1 LTFRPAPAWLGMTDR
16 SPSPRPP
23 SILSTPVDLSTPVT
37 SAKGGESVRVFRD
50 VLLLTEGRDK
60 VVKLLQY
67 ASRLLL
73 LLSVAPTKRLRPF
86 ISQMS
91 MTRKVIKLG
100 HGIYP
105 YLELGQKLETLAR
118 IRAWIE
124 FVNDFWD
131 DVYCLSRIG
140 VIRNAA
146 IQRLSEDWANRAWM
160 LGILMD
166 LHALLEKRATL
177 RQSTVPAVHGAS
189 LKVQLQVNDVQ
200 KTGVNLQTEL
210 FWLDVS
216 IAKLLAD
223 FGFCGMSMSDIPL
236 TIAIDVFDFHV
247 HEGYQS
253 VLGFASALMRYVLD
267 GMFDLLS

>member
-1 LTFRPAPAWLGMTDR
+1 MALNKVRNSSCSRSMTDR

-23 SILSTPVDLSTPVT
+23 SIQSTPLDQSFPVN
-37 SAKGGESVRVFRD
+37 SAKAGDSVRIFRD

-67 ASRLLL
+67 ASRLVL
-73 LLSVAPTKRLRPF
+73 LLSAAPTKRLRPF

-105 YLELGQKLETLAR
+105 YLELTGENLGTSAT
-118 IRAWIE
+118 IRAFIE

-140 VIRNAA
+140 MIRNAA
-146 IQRLSEDWANRAWM
+146 IQRLSENWANRAWM
-160 LGILMD
+160 FGILMD
-166 LHALLEKRATL
+166 LHALLEKRRAL
-177 RQSTVPAVHGAS
+177 RQSTGLAADRTH
-189 LKVQLQVNDVQ
+189 LKVQVNDVEEGRT
-200 KTGVNLQTEL
+200 KLQAEL
-210 FWLDVS
+210 FWVDVS

-223 FGFCGMSMSDIPL
+223 FGFCGMCIRR
-236 TIAIDVFDFHV
+236 TYH
-247 HEGYQS
+247 
-253 VLGFASALMRYVLD
+253 
-267 GMFDLLS
+267 